1 MLNNFRKI
9 KVNID
14 PNCSF
19 CSKYRKMKDNKN
31 SKILIILLPDFYK
44 YYYGLNLASTYKAC
58 NKDVT
63 IFYTGHAISFLL
75 KNWKSY
81 DKSKINSEIKN
92 KKMPNYLEMLNLC
105 LELKITFYFCKTALD
120 FLNLYE
126 EDFLE
131 SIHIKSAPLYQ
142 IIKDINEQTFYIIHL
157 GDCVHQ

>member
-1 MLNNFRKI
+1 MILIVLF
-9 KVNID
+9 VA
-14 PNCSF
+14 STE
-19 CSKYRKMKDNKN
+19 KMKDNKS
-31 SKILIILLPDFYK
+31 SKILIILFTSDFYK

-63 IFYTGHAISFLL
+63 IFYTGYAISFLL

-105 LELKITFYFCKTALD
+105 LELKITFYFCKTALE
-120 FLNLYE
+120 FLNLSE

-131 SIHIKSAPLYQ
+131 SIRIKSAPLYQ
-142 IIKDINEQTFYIIHL
+142 IINRYKNEQTFFI
-157 GDCVHQ
+157 